1 MLSKIAYV
9 NNLVEKEKMEKEKM
23 DKERSRHG
31 KTSV

>member
-9 NNLVEKEKMEKEKM
+9 NNLVEKEKVEKEKM